1 MPTYYVLIRANC
13 KYWDFRPQEAFSLYN
28 GFVIGSS
35 GLCKRMIQ
43 SQRIL
48 FIINQR
54 TLTCRKRLRQSPR
67 SRQSECCGGTRTHT
81 FLTHFCWTN
90 IIVYILF
97 GQTSHGASDGGMLSL
112 FSQNPSALFTWSILC
127 HLVAS
132 SLSRLSREKY
142 RTWKFDCQKCYVIMV
157 MKNRKMKKAT
167 DRKSR
172 RTQTSSAHRKL
183 SVEFQYV
190 KMGRDTYTDPWRR
203 GESVKGTS
211 SLHRVVRKE
220 DFLLPPPLI
229 WTSHLTLWL
238 NTQRSAFLASS
249 VYYSVMN
256 TVFVKDPEIE
266 IL

>member
-1 MPTYYVLIRANC
+1 MPTYSVLIRANANIGILDPRKC
-13 KYWDFRPQEAFSLYN
+13 FHYIMGLLSDHLVSVRGWSRVRGYYSSSTRELWPAQRGWDKAQGQAIRALWRDKNPQFSNPFL
-28 GFVIGSS
+28 
-35 GLCKRMIQ
+35 L
-43 SQRIL
+43 
-48 FIINQR
+48 NQHHSVYSIWAN
-54 TLTCRKRLRQSPR
+54 LTWSKWWWD
-67 SRQSECCGGTRTHT
+67 GVT
-81 FLTHFCWTN
+81 FF
-90 IIVYILF
+90 F
-97 GQTSHGASDGGMLSL
+97 QK
-112 FSQNPSALFTWSILC
+112 PSAMFTWSILC

-142 RTWKFDCQKCYVIMV
+142 RTWKFDCQKCYVIMI
-157 MKNRKMKKAT
+157 MKNRKMQKAA

-172 RTQTSSAHRKL
+172 RTRTSSAHRQL
-183 SVEFQYV
+183 SGEFQYV
-190 KMGRDTYTDPWRR
+190 KMDRDTYTDPWRR

-211 SLHRVVRKE
+211 SPHRIVRKE
-220 DFLLPPPLI
+220 DFLLPPALI